1 MKKIRTGK
9 LNPNAL
15 ELPIEV
21 QPIDR
26 AKTVTL
32 KRLNFLLGFIEEK
45 KPEVLQR
52 YVANLQSWY
61 NFLSK
66 SSLVSTSGIDTESL
80 LVDMPK
86 LAAYPNV
93 TKAYLE
99 YYLELLDPKSSDWT
113 KEIITVPNGNYLK
126 AYLYPRYYNLK
137 VLTETLGRE
146 EAIKLWKE
154 YITRYI
160 IYDTPQP
167 NPPISAE
174 ELLTRRSSGR
184 EDSEWVVVH
193 GVIAPGKYAYKNEN
207 CPWVDAMEE
216 LPDKELNY
224 LVCCYGDYQGAA
236 SRYENIVFTMEHT
249 IAEGDP
255 YCSRV
260 MHDTRVDWVLDHPP
274 KEFWDKFN

>member
-1 MKKIRTGK
+1 MEKIRTGK
-9 LNPNAL
+9 LNPRAL

-21 QPIDR
+21 QPIER
-26 AKTVTL
+26 AKRVTL
-32 KRLNFLLGFIEEK
+32 KRLNYLLGFIEEK
-45 KPEVLQR
+45 NPEAIQR

-61 NFLSK
+61 NFLTK
-66 SSLVSTSGIDTESL
+66 SDLVGTCDVDLESL
-80 LVDMPK
+80 LSDMPN

-99 YYLELLDPKSSDWT
+99 YYLELLDPKSPDWT
-113 KEIITVPNGNYLK
+113 KKVITVPNANYLK

-137 VLTETLGRE
+137 VLTETMGRK
-146 EAIKLWKE
+146 EAIKAWKE
-154 YITRYI
+154 YITTYI
-160 IYDTPQP
+160 IYDRPQP

-174 ELLTRRSSGR
+174 ELFTRRSSGR
-184 EDSEWVVVH
+184 EDSEWVIVY
-193 GVIAPGKYAYKNEN
+193 GIIADGKFAYKNEN

-216 LPDKELNY
+216 LPDREFKY

-274 KEFWDKFN
+274 KEFWDDFN